1 MARKSVWQVVPAVLT
16 LALVACEESITGIPE
31 PVVEAAPEAA
41 LQGAAAVVTGDLI
54 AWWSGE
60 VDSNDIF
67 QDKAGNHHIVTNQGV
82 MATDGGVVDQAFL
95 FGGTDKFLEIVTADD
110 LRPEVF
116 TIDLWAQQLGPS
128 QDPRHPAY
136 KNGEGLGGQTG
147 NDAALIQ
154 KAIDDGTFQGTGL
167 SYKISWGDGVV
178 DGVDQGII
186 VADVALSSAAITG
199 TPRLKS
205 KFAFNDGEW
214 VHVALTV
221 DGNRNATLY
230 VNGELHDT
238 FMGSGAPI
246 YGNGSIVIGNRWLWD
261 RDVFGGSTFNGC
273 IDEGGTFETS
283 VSFTDDGSGPWTA
296 VVDYGDGNV
305 ENPAVAS
312 TSFGLSHTYAQDGTY
327 TVTVT
332 VTDDAGAEGSSS
344 ASVVVS
350 NVTPVVDAGP
360 DATILEGGTFESAGS
375 FTDPGADSWNAT
387 VDYGDGNGIQPLAL
401 SGKDFLLS
409 HTYAGNGSGPFTVR
423 VTVQDDNNAGVGQ
436 ALRAVEEGDEAL
448 VTVVY
453 PLTIHQ
459 ATVRLPRRGWWS
471 RFTRDR
477 ITYAVHGRLP
487 LSLLERF
494 DPDNEDLTI
503 EFAGVEQVISA
514 GSFDR
519 KHRRWRF
526 KASRRASGVQGIEL
540 RDNGRFKIQARGPFH
555 YDLRDVDFGGHFDF
569 SLLLGSD
576 IGVASIQLD
585 RRLHFRSHDLDDDR
599 DGDDDDDK
607 SDRSEKS
614 YKSEKSEKGRFLD
627 ADGDLVQDADDYRN
641 KGRGRW
647 LRRGR

>member
-1 MARKSVWQVVPAVLT
+1 MTKKSVWQVVPAVLT

-41 LQGAAAVVTGDLI
+41 LQGAAAVVTGDLL

-60 VDSNDIF
+60 GDSHDIF

-82 MATDGGVVDQAFL
+82 TATDGGVVDQAFL

-147 NDAALIQ
+147 NDAALIH

-230 VNGELHDT
+230 VNGELPDT

-261 RDVFGGSTFNGC
+261 RDLFGGSTFNGC
-273 IDEGGTFETS
+273 IDEVRLLRRALSVDEIKEIYGNGVDGTCPPPESDSPPENNAPVVDAGPDGSIDEGGTFETS

-350 NVTPVVDAGP
+350 NVPPVVDAGP

-375 FTDPGADSWNAT
+375 LTDPGADSWNAT
-387 VDYGDGNGIQPLAL
+387 VDYGDGSGIQPLAL

-409 HTYAGNGSGPFTVR
+409 HTYAGDGSGPFTVR

-477 ITYAVHGRLP
+477 DSYAVHGRLP

-503 EFAGVEQVISA
+503 ELAGVVHVIPA
-514 GSFDR
+514 GSLVR
-519 KHRRWRF
+519 KDHKLRF
-526 KASRRASGVQGIEL
+526 KASRRASGVQRIDL
-540 RDNGRFKIQARGPFH
+540 HDDGRFKIEARGPFGSS
-555 YDLRDVDFGGHFDF
+555 LRDVHYRDPVDF
-569 SLLLGSD
+569 SLWLGPD
-576 IGVASIQLD
+576 IGEASIQLD
-585 RRLHFRSHDLDDDR
+585 RRLHFESHD
-599 DGDDDDDK
+599 
-607 SDRSEKS
+607 
-614 YKSEKSEKGRFLD
+614 
-627 ADGDLVQDADDYRN
+627 
-641 KGRGRW
+641 
-647 LRRGR
+647 

>member
-1 MARKSVWQVVPAVLT
+1 MTSSKT
-16 LALVACEESITGIPE
+16 
-31 PVVEAAPEAA
+31 
-41 LQGAAAVVTGDLI
+41 
-54 AWWSGE
+54 
-60 VDSNDIF
+60 
-67 QDKAGNHHIVTNQGV
+67 
-82 MATDGGVVDQAFL
+82 
-95 FGGTDKFLEIVTADD
+95 
-110 LRPEVF
+110 RPEIITSSLIKGSRLPTAGSSIRRSSSEGLISSSKLLPR
-116 TIDLWAQQLGPS
+116 TISGLRDLWAQQLGPS

-214 VHVALTV
+214 VHMALTV

-261 RDVFGGSTFNGC
+261 RDLFGGSTFNGC
-273 IDEGGTFETS
+273 IDEVRLLRRALSVDEIKEIYGNGVDGTCPPPESDSPPENNAPVVDAGPDGSIDEGGTFETS

-312 TSFGLSHTYAQDGTY
+312 TSFGLSYTYAQDGTY

-350 NVTPVVDAGP
+350 NVPPVVDAGP

-387 VDYGDGNGIQPLAL
+387 VDYGGRQRDSTA
-401 SGKDFLLS
+401 
-409 HTYAGNGSGPFTVR
+409 
-423 VTVQDDNNAGVGQ
+423 
-436 ALRAVEEGDEAL
+436 RAVGKGLPAL
-448 VTVVY
+448 
-453 PLTIHQ
+453 PHI
-459 ATVRLPRRGWWS
+459 
-471 RFTRDR
+471 
-477 ITYAVHGRLP
+477 
-487 LSLLERF
+487 
-494 DPDNEDLTI
+494 
-503 EFAGVEQVISA
+503 
-514 GSFDR
+514 
-519 KHRRWRF
+519 RWRRIRTF
-526 KASRRASGVQGIEL
+526 HCQGYGSR
-540 RDNGRFKIQARGPFH
+540 
-555 YDLRDVDFGGHFDF
+555 
-569 SLLLGSD
+569 
-576 IGVASIQLD
+576 
-585 RRLHFRSHDLDDDR
+585 
-599 DGDDDDDK
+599 
-607 SDRSEKS
+607 
-614 YKSEKSEKGRFLD
+614 
-627 ADGDLVQDADDYRN
+627 
-641 KGRGRW
+641 
-647 LRRGR
+647 